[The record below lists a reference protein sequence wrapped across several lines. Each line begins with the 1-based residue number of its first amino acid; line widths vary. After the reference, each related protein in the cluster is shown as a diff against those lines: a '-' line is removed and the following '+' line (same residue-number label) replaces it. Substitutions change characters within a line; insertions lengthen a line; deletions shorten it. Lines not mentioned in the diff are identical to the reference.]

1 MKKDEAVIV
10 LHGLGRTPYSMFMI
24 SNALRREGYAVA
36 DWGYLSIKGG
46 MESQISR
53 LRTRF
58 GELTGYKKVHGV
70 GHSLG
75 GLMLRGILG
84 GEHQLPLGRLV
95 MMGTPNQ
102 GASMINK
109 HGWLFNRGPLN
120 RPIIRDLKA
129 GSPVYAKLPVPN
141 MEIGI
146 IAGIE
151 SFNPLNPVSWI
162 NRRIFNDE
170 PHDGTV
176 EVSSAKLPEMKDY
189 MEVEANHSFLSIN
202 SRAIKATVN
211 FINSGRFIP

>member
-1 MKKDEAVIV
+1 MKNEEVVLV
-10 LHGLGRTPYSMFMI
+10 LHGLGRTPYSMFMV
-24 SNALRREGYAVA
+24 SRALKQQGYAVA
-36 DWGYLSIKGG
+36 DWGYLSVKGG
-46 MESQISR
+46 MESQIGR
-53 LRTRF
+53 LRARF

-75 GLMLRGILG
+75 GLMLRGVLG
-84 GEHQLPLGRLV
+84 GEHNLPLGRLV

-129 GSPVYAKLPVPN
+129 GSPVYDKLPIPK

-146 IAGIE
+146 IAGVE
-151 SFNPLNPVSWI
+151 SFSPFNPVSWI
-162 NRRIFNDE
+162 NRRTFGDV

-176 EVSSAKLPEMKDY
+176 ETSSAKIDGMQDY
-189 MEVEANHSFLSIN
+189 MEVEANHSFLSVN
-202 SRAIKATVN
+202 RKAIKATVN
-211 FINSGRFIP
+211 FINTGKFI